1 MPSRTVPQ
9 RKTSNRKNVM
19 AVPEPSRS
27 RHDDIARRAFEI
39 FLSRGG
45 SHGHDMDDWL
55 KAELEVNARAAQE
68 S

>member
-1 MPSRTVPQ
+1 MV
-9 RKTSNRKNVM
+9 
-19 AVPEPSRS
+19 VPEPSRS
-27 RHDDIARRAFEI
+27 RHDEIARRAFEI

-55 KAELEVNARAAQE
+55 KAELEVNARAARE

>member
-1 MPSRTVPQ
+1 MPSGTAPRRRTSTSQECDGGARAVTVP
-9 RKTSNRKNVM
+9 
-19 AVPEPSRS
+19 SRQ
-27 RHDDIARRAFEI
+27 IARRAFEI

-55 KAELEVNARAAQE
+55 KAELEVNARAARE